1 MYYLLYDILELT
13 ITTLQCLDFQ
23 EKDILH
29 IPHHLALNEPFTN
42 IQWVHKAS
50 ISCKYMFTQKGAE
63 TEKICIFKIKI
74 VIIKNVLFL
83 FRPKEMQPDCCAE

>member
-1 MYYLLYDILELT
+1 
-13 ITTLQCLDFQ
+13 
-23 EKDILH
+23 
-29 IPHHLALNEPFTN
+29 
-42 IQWVHKAS
+42 
-50 ISCKYMFTQKGAE
+50 MFTQKGAE